1 VKLSNFWLSYS
12 ITWVHLR
19 LLVLVVTVNM
29 SACLMFARCRH
40 KLRRKALMHYDSEGE
55 SAASPVKS
63 SVDSQLLG
71 LCFKKNNLVHV
82 FAVCVHLDKSRF
94 VMQPF

>member
-12 ITWVHLR
+12 ITRVHLR

-40 KLRRKALMHYDSEGE
+40 KRRCVTHYDSED
-55 SAASPVKS
+55 SPAKS
-63 SVDSQLLG
+63 HVDSQLLG
-71 LCFKKNNLVHV
+71 LCFLNSLVHV

-94 VMQPF
+94 IMQLF

>member
-1 VKLSNFWLSYS
+1 MKLSNFWLSYS

-40 KLRRKALMHYDSEGE
+40 KRRCVTHYDSEDSE
-55 SAASPVKS
+55 SAASPDKS
-63 SVDSQLLG
+63 HIDSQLLG
-71 LCFKKNNLVHV
+71 LCFLNSLVHV

-94 VMQPF
+94 IMQLF